1 MSTCNTYDVG
11 LWTRQHSDVFLKACD
26 ERGACI
32 LSADKATPADIEVML
47 VELEQLT
54 DKAAQRIADA
64 ETTVF
69 SGPQKVQLLAELDAW
84 RDRLAEYQAL
94 TLQALETGGGP
105 TDIWHCV
112 TAPLL
117 VGWEGNADCTGPR
130 PDQLEQGQPDVAT
143 PLKLLNGALC
153 LQASTE
159 SAADSVREYF
169 EALSEGLLQ
178 VASDLSAAAEAAANA
193 VSSVARTAAKSPGSL
208 LLLGAAVVG
217 LVYLYRK

>member
-54 DKAAQRIADA
+54 DKAAERIADA

-69 SGPQKVQLLAELDAW
+69 SAPQKVQLLAELDAW
-84 RDRLAEYQAL
+84 RSRLAEYQSL
-94 TLQALETGGGP
+94 TLQALEANGGP

-153 LQASTE
+153 LQASTD
-159 SAADSVREYF
+159 SAVDSVREYF

-178 VASDLSAAAEAAANA
+178 VASDLSDAAEAAANA